1 MNNDASDILK
11 NLFIFRSGENKGF
24 LEVIKQQKEN
34 KNTAERMKEYEDNWI
49 RYMKTIVDG
58 NIVDAV
64 NEIYALCNNRTV
76 DADVKAKVFD
86 LFNLV
91 NNVDGGA

>member
-49 RYMKTIVDG
+49 SI
-58 NIVDAV
+58 
-64 NEIYALCNNRTV
+64 
-76 DADVKAKVFD
+76 
-86 LFNLV
+86 
-91 NNVDGGA
+91 